1 MLTKWCSRSRLS
13 KGYNEKGNRR
23 VFELCMQ
30 MLAQQSVTS
39 SLRSYLFLYLFIC
52 FCFSVFFQSTIRC
65 TSSITKFSLSFSF
78 SFCLY
83 FFLFHFLSF
92 FYSKMS
98 ILRKNSNDQSEVRI
112 CENWASPIFHLY
124 RIDQSATSVG
134 TNRLIGASI
143 KVEDRS
149 KMATLF
155 AMPLFFCLSPIIFF
169 LLLFICFFLDKYLMN
184 VKTKLI
190 KLKYFFMV

>member
-13 KGYNEKGNRR
+13 KGYNEREIGGSLSYACKCKSAIIGY
-23 VFELCMQ
+23 VFF
-30 MLAQQSVTS
+30 AIIFIFIFI
-39 SLRSYLFLYLFIC
+39 YLFLFSC
-52 FCFSVFFQSTIRC
+52 FL
-65 TSSITKFSLSFSF
+65 SINHPVHFKYHRFFSLSFFFRS
-78 SFCLY
+78 Y
-83 FFLFHFLSF
+83 FFLLHFLSIF
-92 FYSKMS
+92 FSEMS

-134 TNRLIGASI
+134 TKRLIGASI

-155 AMPLFFCLSPIIFF
+155 AMAPFLCLSRIVFF
-169 LLLFICFFLDKYLMN
+169 SLAFRLFLSR
-184 VKTKLI
+184 
-190 KLKYFFMV
+190 